1 VAEDL
6 VAAVGEPYV
15 SRHESVLS
23 AYARDA
29 YPLALRAAG
38 GHPGLEVRPDIV
50 VRPATTAEVV
60 KVVTTARR
68 WRVPVVPYGGGSGI
82 CGGALATSGGVV
94 LDLKRLDAVVEMDEE
109 SMVVTVGAGIL
120 GGELE
125 RRLGM
130 HGLTCGH
137 YPQSI
142 YSSTVG
148 GWISHRGVGTF
159 STRYG
164 KMDDLLV
171 SLEVVL
177 PSGDV
182 LRTRAVPTSAAG
194 PDLNRLFLGAEGTL
208 GVITEAT
215 IKMFVR
221 PTYRRHA
228 TYRLDD
234 MAAGLSS
241 IRQVLQAGYR
251 PAVVRL
257 YDSVE
262 TETLFGQVPG
272 AEGATT
278 LLVLDEGPADLVDAS
293 LMAMN
298 RAVTANGGKSLA
310 SDVGEHWLE
319 NRYSTVSLCETLA
332 KAGGVADAIEVANNY
347 RMLPRTYDAMKASME
362 AVSDRVK
369 VYGHASHFYHSG
381 GNLYMIFHAE
391 VNDPA
396 DAPGLYHRVLDA
408 ALSACHAQQGT
419 LTHHHGVGIAK
430 ARHMPTEWGQAGIR
444 LWRSVKGAVDPSNT
458 MNPGDKLLLADG

>member
-1 VAEDL
+1 M
-6 VAAVGEPYV
+6 Y
-15 SRHESVLS
+15 
-23 AYARDA
+23 
-29 YPLALRAAG
+29 
-38 GHPGLEVRPDIV
+38 
-50 VRPATTAEVV
+50 
-60 KVVTTARR
+60 
-68 WRVPVVPYGGGSGI
+68 
-82 CGGALATSGGVV
+82 
-94 LDLKRLDAVVEMDEE
+94 
-109 SMVVTVGAGIL
+109 
-120 GGELE
+120 
-125 RRLGM
+125 
-130 HGLTCGH
+130 GLTCGH

-208 GVITEAT
+208 GIITEAT

-257 YDSVE
+257 YDPVE

-278 LLVLDEGPADLVDAS
+278 LLVLDEGPP
-293 LMAMN
+293 
-298 RAVTANGGKSLA
+298 T
-310 SDVGEHWLE
+310 W
-319 NRYSTVSLCETLA
+319 ST
-332 KAGGVADAIEVANNY
+332 
-347 RMLPRTYDAMKASME
+347 RR
-362 AVSDRVK
+362 
-369 VYGHASHFYHSG
+369 
-381 GNLYMIFHAE
+381 
-391 VNDPA
+391 
-396 DAPGLYHRVLDA
+396 
-408 ALSACHAQQGT
+408 
-419 LTHHHGVGIAK
+419 
-430 ARHMPTEWGQAGIR
+430 
-444 LWRSVKGAVDPSNT
+444 
-458 MNPGDKLLLADG
+458 